1 MHDQIAR
8 RHFVGFSLLLAP
20 LAGLDTTA
28 CALARLKTHESVVF
42 DILAHAYQLT
52 ERHRPLAGQF
62 LQRLLTPGLHTQS
75 PATLTRWLADP
86 RTHHQELAAYVA
98 EEFVVATNYFA
109 VQDRHETEL
118 QLLTLA

>member
-1 MHDQIAR
+1 MHDPIAR
-8 RHFVGFSLLLAP
+8 RQFLGFSLLLAP
-20 LAGLDTTA
+20 LPGLDGSA
-28 CALARLKTHESVVF
+28 CALARLKTHEDLVF
-42 DILAHAYQLT
+42 DILAHAYRLG
-52 ERHRPLAGQF
+52 EHHRPLAGQL

-109 VQDRHETEL
+109 VQDGHEAEL
-118 QLLTLA
+118 QLLTMA